1 MKKLL
6 TLFAAAMLSWVG
18 AYAQTDAEYY
28 DALASIDNG
37 AQYYI
42 TTDVSGTKYYLTTS
56 GFLTNEIASA
66 GQFTMTQVTGGQYK
80 STGFQI
86 YGTSYFSNHSSN
98 DTSYPDNS
106 LHTDDGGRVTWDAQV
121 LFLNSSGKYAVRST
135 NADEPSNGWNAIAG
149 AFWTVKS
156 GPYAGYSDDVNY
168 IWNFEKV
175 GDVTYTALSATKFNN
190 GEGAEKLIDGIGQT
204 KWGETVNTGTP
215 RWLIFKTERAIKATE
230 YMLTVANDTPGST
243 GRQWKKWKIYGA
255 NFYSDALAAA
265 STGNEGWELL
275 DQKEITNNDDFPT
288 GSENNTYSYTDF
300 TMSENNT
307 GYYQYFKIVVEEL
320 RSSGQYGQM
329 GDFRFKTFS
338 AKTETETW
346 TSKVTLAKAVNFDPQ
361 TLGTSYPLYTELQSL
376 LNSELDSYLSTA
388 ISSGDYTT
396 LSKKLNE
403 VYSLHYFM
411 STYLNGRDFL
421 AVTGSDGCWGDGHY
435 DNLVDGDNKTKWGG
449 DFPGSGEKVMW
460 MIFRAKEKIKP
471 YFYKLLTAWDAASYG
486 GRNWKNWTLSGANF
500 TKLED
505 VERISSSWTTI
516 DNRENVGPDLL
527 PAKNGHLAPFGV
539 NGTFDEEYYYFKV
552 EVTAAYTDNSIQM
565 NELTLGT
572 EEEFNATKA
581 EYMAELNGYTVPEE
595 ATTEQKQNYAN
606 AKTEVQNATPENI
619 LEKYNEAKSIQM
631 DIFTSIKD
639 GDYYLISSPI
649 ALELFSDRVNTN
661 TEANAKGK
669 LTKDIDLEGYNITE
683 IGATTTF
690 TGTFDGQNFTIS
702 NLSLNDPAGQRTG
715 LFALVNG
722 ATIQNLVID
731 NATVSGLHTVGIVV
745 GNPTGGATIQNV
757 IVKNSVATGRG
768 DRFGGIVGEA
778 NNSTVQNCAVL
789 NSSLTGG
796 SYAGA
801 IVGNAVGG
809 ATIQNCYS
817 NSPVVATGNYAGG
830 IAGAAKAAT
839 FTKNLFTGTIKSAG
853 MYASGLVGLFNV
865 QDDNNF
871 TLTIQKN
878 MVAAPSVT
886 GSGTSA
892 LMYKPTLPTGQD
904 EPTYS
909 GNYSLK
915 STSYS
920 TGAKDVTNPDDHNG
934 KQIDWVEATTKDFY
948 ETTLGWY
955 FTDDW
960 KFTCGGK
967 YPILMIMAD
976 EALPTQDLAITAEAG
991 YATMVAKYDYD
1002 FTGASFEA
1010 FAVTESEKE
1019 SVVHLEPVTSAK
1031 HGEAL
1036 LLKKENGVNFTQTAT
1051 ATAQTAA
1058 TGNLLK
1064 ASDGSVTGGEGIYA
1078 LAKKVNGVGFYPVDA
1093 SVTIPEGKAYLE
1105 VATNTGGGGVK
1116 AFYGFEEDDATGISL
1131 MEDGRS
1137 KMEDAAIY
1145 NVAGQR
1151 LNKMQKGINIV
1162 NGKKILK

>member
-1 MKKLL
+1 MKKQMLL
-6 TLFAAAMLSWVG
+6 LLLAFATMQVYAAI
-18 AYAQTDAEYY
+18 E
-28 DALASIDNG
+28 
-37 AQYYI
+37 
-42 TTDVSGTKYYLTTS
+42 
-56 GFLTNEIASA
+56 
-66 GQFTMTQVTGGQYK
+66 
-80 STGFQI
+80 
-86 YGTSYFSNHSSN
+86 
-98 DTSYPDNS
+98 
-106 LHTDDGGRVTWDAQV
+106 
-121 LFLNSSGKYAVRST
+121 SGKYYTIKNSSNTPAYMADKEAADNQITCVPVITSSACWQFEAT
-135 NADEPSNGWNAIAG
+135 GNADCYYVKNAATGRYIQGYTASEEKVLMGDTGVEYSVKSFGNEDGRFGFACTSYNPHDFSTEGSLGLNLKGESNESVCYAQSFKAVAG
-149 AFWTVKS
+149 TNHRSFWTLAEIEIDPTLTLTHLNSTKPNAS
-156 GPYAGYSDDVNY
+156 NNEYAG
-168 IWNFEKV
+168 
-175 GDVTYTALSATKFNN
+175 
-190 GEGAEKLIDGIGQT
+190 KLIDGQAST
-204 KWGETVNTGTP
+204 KWGETLNTGNP
-215 RWLIFKTERAIKATE
+215 RWIIFKSSSAICPIE
-230 YMLTVANDTPGST
+230 YTLTVANDTPGSK

-255 NFYSDALAAA
+255 NFYSDQLAAA
-265 STGNEGWELL
+265 STGNDGWVLL
-275 DQKEITNNDDFPT
+275 DQKDVTNDEFPT
-288 GSENNTYSYTDF
+288 GDANNTYLQTNF
-300 TMSENNT
+300 TMSEDNASC
-307 GYYQYFKIVVEEL
+307 YEYFKIVVEEI
-320 RSSGQYGQM
+320 RSSGNYMQM
-329 GDFRFKTFS
+329 GDFKFKTIYPKQAESDKFTAKVNS
-338 AKTETETW
+338 AKAIT
-346 TSKVTLAKAVNFDPQ
+346 FDPQ
-361 TLGTSYPLYTELQSL
+361 TLGTDYPLYTELQSL

-388 ISSGDYTT
+388 ISSGDYTI
-396 LSKKLNE
+396 LSEKLNE

-435 DNLVDGDNKTKWGG
+435 DNLVDGDNNTKWGG

-505 VERISSSWTTI
+505 VERNSSSWTTI
-516 DNRENVGPDLL
+516 DNRENVGRDLL

-539 NGTFDEEYYYFKV
+539 NGSFDEEYYYFKV

-745 GNPTGGATIQNV
+745 GNPTGEATIQNV

-778 NNSTVQNCAVL
+778 NNSIVKNCAVL
-789 NSSLTGG
+789 NSTLTGG

-839 FTKNLFTGTIKSAG
+839 FTKNLFTGTINSAG
-853 MYASGLVGLFNV
+853 MYASGLIGLFNV

-871 TLTIQKN
+871 TLTVQKN
-878 MVAAPSVT
+878 MVAAPSIT

-892 LMYKPTLPTGQD
+892 LMYRPTLPTGQV

-948 ETTLGWY
+948 ETTLGWN

-967 YPILMIMAD
+967 YPILQIMAN
-976 EALPTQDLAITAEAG
+976 EALPTQDVTVTSAG
-991 YATMVAKYDYD
+991 YATMVAQYDYD
-1002 FTGASFEA
+1002 FTSAPVETY
-1010 FAVTESEKE
+1010 AVTASATPGY
-1019 SVVHLEPVTSAK
+1019 VHLRPVTSAK

-1036 LLKKENGVNFTQTAT
+1036 LLKGSTDTYTLTAT
-1051 ATAQTAA
+1051 ETAKDVTAE
-1058 TGNLLK
+1058 NLLK
-1064 ASDGSVTGGEGIYA
+1064 AADEDVVSNGTLYA
-1078 LAKKVNGVGFYPVDA
+1078 LAKIDGIVGFYQVGTA
-1093 SVTIPEGKAYLE
+1093 ESAVTIPAGKAYLDG
-1105 VATNTGGGGVK
+1105 VPSSVK
-1116 AFYGFEEDDATGISL
+1116 AYIFDFDDDATGL
-1131 MEDGRS
+1131 
-1137 KMEDAAIY
+1137 DAVNGEGFMVNGPIY
-1145 NVAGQR
+1145 NLAGQR

-1162 NGKKILK
+1162 NGKKVMVK